1 MSMRKVP
8 IVGEKRENKHD
19 KGRGNMKSLFISRV
33 VIKNFRNFKNVDVCL
48 GHKQIIIGENNV
60 GKTNFLRALQL
71 VLDPTLSDEDR
82 MLQESD
88 FNDFIKNPMEN
99 KEEILIEIYID
110 NYDQNKTIL
119 AVFQDATVMTE
130 DGKEVLKFTYR
141 FFPYINEG
149 GVAEYQYN
157 IYKGND
163 ETKKFGSYERKYL
176 NIKVVKALRDVE
188 GEMRNSRTSPIQKML
203 KNYAIDKQDLEH
215 IAEEYRKNG
224 EKILNLDELVDLTNN
239 INKRFGMVLGNNDF
253 DVSLRAMEINPAKVL
268 SSLKLLM
275 AQRNTTEIS
284 LGLNNI
290 LYISMILQ
298 LLQDKTIPSLI
309 KAEKYMELSSIP
321 GGEIL
326 KATYE
331 ESKNGNYFLNDD
343 ISEIQQEELYTFMSK
358 NMPISK
364 GVTILAIEEPEA
376 HLHPVNQRLI
386 YRDVIQNS
394 SNSVLLTTH
403 STHITAIAPIDS
415 IVHLHDDGE
424 RGTEIHATA
433 AMPISDG
440 EFLDVERYLDVK
452 RGEIYLGKAVLLVEG
467 IAEEYLIP
475 KFANLLGKPL
485 DEKGII
491 VCNINCTNFTPYVKL
506 LRSLDIPYAVI
517 TDGDYYYENEK
528 EERIYHQMDN
538 DDSDVKSGWLG
549 MEIIEKMI
557 NELGLNGDE
566 EIPDDPGEKDQLFYS
581 LGLFVGYYTFE
592 VDMMECAATSKNNRE
607 KALNVISDLFLEL
620 TTGGSQQKLN
630 FKKELEAGEYW
641 KCLNKALDES
651 NRICFV
657 CVSRAKRVCILMHS
671 SYYNEMDYRY
681 GEICC
686 KRYYPSRYLL
696 QLRKKFM

>member
-1 MSMRKVP
+1 ML
-8 IVGEKRENKHD
+8 E
-19 KGRGNMKSLFISRV
+19 
-33 VIKNFRNFKNVDVCL
+33 
-48 GHKQIIIGENNV
+48 KQI
-60 GKTNFLRALQL
+60 FLRALQL

-82 MLQESD
+82 MLQEAD
-88 FNDFIKNPMEN
+88 FNDSIKNPMEN
-99 KEEILIEIYID
+99 KEEILIEIFID
-110 NYDQNKTIL
+110 NYDKNKTIL

-309 KAEKYMELSSIP
+309 KAEKYMELSSIK
-321 GGEIL
+321 GGKIL
-326 KATYE
+326 KDTYE
-331 ESKNGNYFLNDD
+331 KSKNGNYFLNDD
-343 ISEIQQEELYTFMSK
+343 ISEIQQDKLYTFMSE

-415 IVHLHDDGE
+415 IVHLHDDREG
-424 RGTEIHATA
+424 GTVIHATA
-433 AMPISDG
+433 TMPMCDG

-452 RGEIYLGKAVLLVEG
+452 RGEIYLGKAVILVEG

-475 KFANLLGKPL
+475 RFADLLGKPL

-517 TDGDYYYENEK
+517 TDGDYYYVNEE
-528 EERIYHQMDN
+528 EERVYHQMDN
-538 DDSDVKSGWLG
+538 DDSDEKSGWLG
-549 MEIIEKMI
+549 MEIIEQMI
-557 NELGLNGDE
+557 NELGLNGNE
-566 EIPDDPGEKDQLFYS
+566 KMPDDLEEKDQLFYS

-592 VDMMECAATSKNNRE
+592 VDMMECAAIPNNNSE
-607 KALNVISDLFLEL
+607 KPLEVISDLFSEL
-620 TTGGSQQKLN
+620 TTGGAQHKQN
-630 FKKELEAGEYW
+630 FKKELKAGEYW
-641 KCLNKALDES
+641 KCLNKIEGNGIGKGRFAQRLS
-651 NRICFV
+651 GV
-657 CVSRAKRVCILMHS
+657 CMKEHIPGYIQSAI
-671 SYYNEMDYRY
+671 DYIY
-681 GEICC
+681 
-686 KRYYPSRYLL
+686 
-696 QLRKKFM
+696 KKVDG

>member
-1 MSMRKVP
+1 
-8 IVGEKRENKHD
+8 
-19 KGRGNMKSLFISRV
+19 MKSLFISRV

-82 MLQESD
+82 MLQEAD
-88 FNDFIKNPMEN
+88 FNDSIKNPMEN
-99 KEEILIEIYID
+99 KEEILIEIFID
-110 NYDQNKTIL
+110 NYDKNKTIL

-309 KAEKYMELSSIP
+309 KAEKYMELSSIK
-321 GGEIL
+321 GGKIL
-326 KATYE
+326 KDTYE
-331 ESKNGNYFLNDD
+331 KSKNGNYFLNDD
-343 ISEIQQEELYTFMSK
+343 ISEIQQDKLYTFMSE

-415 IVHLHDDGE
+415 IVHLHDDREG
-424 RGTEIHATA
+424 GTVIHATA
-433 AMPISDG
+433 TMPMCDG

-452 RGEIYLGKAVLLVEG
+452 RGEIYLGKAVILVEG

-475 KFANLLGKPL
+475 RFADLLGKPL

-517 TDGDYYYENEK
+517 TDGDYYYVNEE
-528 EERIYHQMDN
+528 EERVYHQMDN
-538 DDSDVKSGWLG
+538 DDSDEKSGWLG
-549 MEIIEKMI
+549 MEIIEQMI
-557 NELGLNGDE
+557 NELGLNGNE
-566 EIPDDPGEKDQLFYS
+566 KMPDDLEEKEQLFYS

-592 VDMMECAATSKNNRE
+592 VDMMECAAIPNNNSE
-607 KALNVISDLFLEL
+607 KPLEVISDLFSEL
-620 TTGGSQQKLN
+620 TTGGAQQKQN
-630 FKKELEAGEYW
+630 FKKELKAGEYW
-641 KCLNKALDES
+641 KCLNKIEGNGIGKGRFAQRLS
-651 NRICFV
+651 GV
-657 CVSRAKRVCILMHS
+657 CMKEHIPGYIQSAI
-671 SYYNEMDYRY
+671 DYIY
-681 GEICC
+681 
-686 KRYYPSRYLL
+686 
-696 QLRKKFM
+696 KKVDG

>member
-88 FNDFIKNPMEN
+88 FNDSIKNPMEN

-203 KNYAIDKQDLEH
+203 KNYAIGKQDLEH

-343 ISEIQQEELYTFMSK
+343 ISEIQQEKLYTFMSK

-475 KFANLLGKPL
+475 QFANLLGKPL

-517 TDGDYYYENEK
+517 TDGDYYYENEE

-566 EIPDDPGEKDQLFYS
+566 KIPDDPDEKDQLFYS

-620 TTGGSQQKLN
+620 TTGGARQKQN
-630 FKKELEAGEYW
+630 FKKELKAGEYW
-641 KCLNKALDES
+641 KCLNKIEGNGIGKGRFAQRLSGVCMKEHIPGYIES
-651 NRICFV
+651 AINYI
-657 CVSRAKRVCILMHS
+657 
-671 SYYNEMDYRY
+671 Y
-681 GEICC
+681 
-686 KRYYPSRYLL
+686 
-696 QLRKKFM
+696 KKVDKE

>member
-1 MSMRKVP
+1 M
-8 IVGEKRENKHD
+8 
-19 KGRGNMKSLFISRV
+19 
-33 VIKNFRNFKNVDVCL
+33 
-48 GHKQIIIGENNV
+48 
-60 GKTNFLRALQL
+60 RALQL

-88 FNDFIKNPMEN
+88 FNDSIKNPMEN

-188 GEMRNSRTSPIQKML
+188 GEMKNSRTSPIQKML

-321 GGEIL
+321 GGDIL

-343 ISEIQQEELYTFMSK
+343 ISESQQEKLYTFMSK

-517 TDGDYYYENEK
+517 TDGDYYYENEE

-566 EIPDDPGEKDQLFYS
+566 KIPDDPDEKDQLFYS

-620 TTGGSQQKLN
+620 TTGGARQKQN
-630 FKKELEAGEYW
+630 FKKELKAGEYW
-641 KCLNKALDES
+641 KCLNKIEGNGIGKGRFAQRLSGVCMKEHIPGYIES
-651 NRICFV
+651 AINYI
-657 CVSRAKRVCILMHS
+657 
-671 SYYNEMDYRY
+671 Y
-681 GEICC
+681 
-686 KRYYPSRYLL
+686 
-696 QLRKKFM
+696 KKVDKE

>member
-1 MSMRKVP
+1 MNMRKVP
-8 IVGEKRENKHD
+8 IVGENKHD
-19 KGRGNMKSLFISRV
+19 KGRGGNMKSLFISRV

-82 MLQESD
+82 MLQEAD
-88 FNDFIKNPMEN
+88 FNDSIKNPMEN
-99 KEEILIEIYID
+99 KEEILIEIFID
-110 NYDQNKTIL
+110 NYDKNKTIL

-309 KAEKYMELSSIP
+309 KAEKYMELSSIK
-321 GGEIL
+321 GGKIL
-326 KATYE
+326 KDTYE
-331 ESKNGNYFLNDD
+331 KSKNGNYFLNDD
-343 ISEIQQEELYTFMSK
+343 ISEIQQDKLYTFMSE

-415 IVHLHDDGE
+415 IVHLHDDREG
-424 RGTEIHATA
+424 GTVIHATA
-433 AMPISDG
+433 TMPMCDG

-452 RGEIYLGKAVLLVEG
+452 RGEIYLGKAVILVEG

-475 KFANLLGKPL
+475 RFADLLGKPL

-517 TDGDYYYENEK
+517 TDGDYYYVNEE
-528 EERIYHQMDN
+528 EERVYHQMDN

-549 MEIIEKMI
+549 MEIIEQMI
-557 NELGLNGDE
+557 NELGLNGNE
-566 EIPDDPGEKDQLFYS
+566 KMPDDLEEKEQLFYS

-592 VDMMECAATSKNNRE
+592 VDMMECAAIPNNNSE
-607 KALNVISDLFLEL
+607 KPLEVISDLFSEL
-620 TTGGSQQKLN
+620 TTGGAQQKQN
-630 FKKELEAGEYW
+630 FKKELKAGEYW
-641 KCLNKALDES
+641 KCLNKIEGNGIGKGRFAQRLS
-651 NRICFV
+651 GV
-657 CVSRAKRVCILMHS
+657 CMKEHIPGYIQSAI
-671 SYYNEMDYRY
+671 DYIY
-681 GEICC
+681 
-686 KRYYPSRYLL
+686 
-696 QLRKKFM
+696 KKVDG

>member
-1 MSMRKVP
+1 MSMRKIP

-88 FNDFIKNPMEN
+88 FNDSIKNPMEN

-343 ISEIQQEELYTFMSK
+343 ISEIQQEKLYTFMSK

-517 TDGDYYYENEK
+517 TDGDYYYENEE

-566 EIPDDPGEKDQLFYS
+566 KIPDDPDEKDQLFYS

-620 TTGGSQQKLN
+620 TTGGARQKQN
-630 FKKELEAGEYW
+630 FKKELKAGEYW
-641 KCLNKALDES
+641 KCLNKIEGNGIGKGRFAQRLSGVCMKEHIPGYIES
-651 NRICFV
+651 AINYI
-657 CVSRAKRVCILMHS
+657 
-671 SYYNEMDYRY
+671 Y
-681 GEICC
+681 
-686 KRYYPSRYLL
+686 
-696 QLRKKFM
+696 KKVDKE

>member
-1 MSMRKVP
+1 MNMRKVP
-8 IVGEKRENKHD
+8 IVGENKHD
-19 KGRGNMKSLFISRV
+19 KGRGGNMKSLFISRV

-82 MLQESD
+82 MLQEAD
-88 FNDFIKNPMEN
+88 FNDSIKNPMEN

-110 NYDQNKTIL
+110 NYDKNKTIL

-309 KAEKYMELSSIP
+309 KAEKYMELSSIK
-321 GGEIL
+321 GGKIL
-326 KATYE
+326 KDTYE
-331 ESKNGNYFLNDD
+331 KSKNGNYFLNDD
-343 ISEIQQEELYTFMSK
+343 ISEIQQDKLYTFMSE

-415 IVHLHDDGE
+415 IVHLHDDREG
-424 RGTEIHATA
+424 GTVIHATA
-433 AMPISDG
+433 TMPMSDG

-452 RGEIYLGKAVLLVEG
+452 RGEIYLGKAVILVEG

-475 KFANLLGKPL
+475 RFADLLGKPL

-517 TDGDYYYENEK
+517 TDGDYYYVNEE
-528 EERIYHQMDN
+528 EERVYHQMDN
-538 DDSDVKSGWLG
+538 DDSDEKSGWLG
-549 MEIIEKMI
+549 MEIIEQMI
-557 NELGLNGDE
+557 NELGLNGNE
-566 EIPDDPGEKDQLFYS
+566 KMPDDLEEKDQLFYS

-592 VDMMECAATSKNNRE
+592 VDMMECAAIPNNNSE
-607 KALNVISDLFLEL
+607 KPLEVISDLFSEL
-620 TTGGSQQKLN
+620 TTGGAQQKQN
-630 FKKELEAGEYW
+630 FKKELKAGEYW
-641 KCLNKALDES
+641 KCLNKIEGNGIGKGRFAQRLS
-651 NRICFV
+651 GV
-657 CVSRAKRVCILMHS
+657 CMKEHIPGYIQSAI
-671 SYYNEMDYRY
+671 DYIY
-681 GEICC
+681 
-686 KRYYPSRYLL
+686 
-696 QLRKKFM
+696 KKVDG

>member
-88 FNDFIKNPMEN
+88 FNDSIKNPMEN

-188 GEMRNSRTSPIQKML
+188 GEMKNSRTSPIQKML

-298 LLQDKTIPSLI
+298 LLYITREWI
-309 KAEKYMELSSIP
+309 SIH
-321 GGEIL
+321 G
-326 KATYE
+326 
-331 ESKNGNYFLNDD
+331 
-343 ISEIQQEELYTFMSK
+343 
-358 NMPISK
+358 
-364 GVTILAIEEPEA
+364 
-376 HLHPVNQRLI
+376 
-386 YRDVIQNS
+386 
-394 SNSVLLTTH
+394 
-403 STHITAIAPIDS
+403 
-415 IVHLHDDGE
+415 
-424 RGTEIHATA
+424 
-433 AMPISDG
+433 
-440 EFLDVERYLDVK
+440 
-452 RGEIYLGKAVLLVEG
+452 
-467 IAEEYLIP
+467 
-475 KFANLLGKPL
+475 
-485 DEKGII
+485 
-491 VCNINCTNFTPYVKL
+491 
-506 LRSLDIPYAVI
+506 
-517 TDGDYYYENEK
+517 
-528 EERIYHQMDN
+528 
-538 DDSDVKSGWLG
+538 
-549 MEIIEKMI
+549 
-557 NELGLNGDE
+557 
-566 EIPDDPGEKDQLFYS
+566 
-581 LGLFVGYYTFE
+581 
-592 VDMMECAATSKNNRE
+592 
-607 KALNVISDLFLEL
+607 
-620 TTGGSQQKLN
+620 
-630 FKKELEAGEYW
+630 
-641 KCLNKALDES
+641 
-651 NRICFV
+651 
-657 CVSRAKRVCILMHS
+657 
-671 SYYNEMDYRY
+671 
-681 GEICC
+681 
-686 KRYYPSRYLL
+686 
-696 QLRKKFM
+696 

>member
-1 MSMRKVP
+1 MRKVP

-88 FNDFIKNPMEN
+88 FNDSIKNPMEN

-641 KCLNKALDES
+641 KCLNKIEGNGIGKGRFAQRLSGVCMKEHIPGYIES
-651 NRICFV
+651 AINYI
-657 CVSRAKRVCILMHS
+657 
-671 SYYNEMDYRY
+671 Y
-681 GEICC
+681 
-686 KRYYPSRYLL
+686 
-696 QLRKKFM
+696 KKVDKE

>member
-1 MSMRKVP
+1 MSMRKIP

-88 FNDFIKNPMEN
+88 FNDYIKNPMEN

-188 GEMRNSRTSPIQKML
+188 GEMKNSRTSPIQKML

-321 GGEIL
+321 GGDIL

-343 ISEIQQEELYTFMSK
+343 ISESQQEKLYTFMSK

-517 TDGDYYYENEK
+517 TDGDYYYENEE

-566 EIPDDPGEKDQLFYS
+566 KIPDDPGEKDQLFYS

-620 TTGGSQQKLN
+620 TTGGARQKQN
-630 FKKELEAGEYW
+630 FKKELKAGEYW
-641 KCLNKALDES
+641 KCLNKIEGNGIGKGRFAQRLSGVCMKEHIPGYIES
-651 NRICFV
+651 AINYI
-657 CVSRAKRVCILMHS
+657 
-671 SYYNEMDYRY
+671 Y
-681 GEICC
+681 
-686 KRYYPSRYLL
+686 
-696 QLRKKFM
+696 KKVDKE

>member
-88 FNDFIKNPMEN
+88 FNDSIKNPMEN

-343 ISEIQQEELYTFMSK
+343 ISEIQQEKLYTFMSK

-475 KFANLLGKPL
+475 QFANLLGKPL

-517 TDGDYYYENEK
+517 TDGDYYYENEE

-566 EIPDDPGEKDQLFYS
+566 KIPDDPGEKDQLFYS

-620 TTGGSQQKLN
+620 TTGGARQKQN
-630 FKKELEAGEYW
+630 FKKELKAGEYW
-641 KCLNKALDES
+641 KCLNKIEGNGIGKGRFAQRLSGVCMKEHIPGYIES
-651 NRICFV
+651 AINYI
-657 CVSRAKRVCILMHS
+657 
-671 SYYNEMDYRY
+671 Y
-681 GEICC
+681 
-686 KRYYPSRYLL
+686 
-696 QLRKKFM
+696 KKVDKE

>member
-88 FNDFIKNPMEN
+88 FNDSIKNPMEN

-343 ISEIQQEELYTFMSK
+343 ISEIQQEKLYTFMSK

-475 KFANLLGKPL
+475 QFANLLGKPL

-517 TDGDYYYENEK
+517 TDGDYYYENEE

-566 EIPDDPGEKDQLFYS
+566 KIPDDPDEKDQLFYS

-620 TTGGSQQKLN
+620 TTGGARQKQN
-630 FKKELEAGEYW
+630 FKKELKAGEYW
-641 KCLNKALDES
+641 KCLNKIEGNGIGKGRFAQRLSGVCMKETYS
-651 NRICFV
+651 RI
-657 CVSRAKRVCILMHS
+657 
-671 SYYNEMDYRY
+671 Y
-681 GEICC
+681 
-686 KRYYPSRYLL
+686 
-696 QLRKKFM
+696 